1 MNDLIKAIHSA
12 QDLEKKVEYYF
23 TMTGGEK
30 LSLLQDL
37 RKQKDEHIG
46 IFLNAIYPE
55 ETDREIRKLIRK
67 AIFHLRSSG
76 VKVEEPRSQDQPV
89 LRKVEEVRANRG
101 FLTNFDYSR
110 SRTVMAAYEV
120 KKNTFVFLN
129 GEVHFREGLRELM
142 SSPVDRKD
150 LEKIVEAYRTNT
162 REPAFMGE
170 ISSAYAAYIVEEGS
184 KLSGR
189 FNDAIRSLKS
199 FVAHLKDA
207 VHRPED
213 IYSLPAAEGVAPLAP
228 QDVLRHSIFVPFSLS
243 WERIEEDRKEYLSP
257 GTSAIVLPQHM
268 VEEKRAAFLK
278 GLIGRDSI
286 RSQMPLVKRMLED
299 YAYFFHG
306 MGDITRYLGTIAILR
321 DDNAIADVLLYFLKK
336 SLRPGEEKP
345 DEGGLIVTPHG

>member
-12 QDLEKKVEYYF
+12 QDLKKKVEYYF

-30 LSLLQDL
+30 LSLLQNL
-37 RKQKDEHIG
+37 GKQKNEDIG
-46 IFLNAIYPE
+46 LFLNAIYPDE
-55 ETDREIRKLIRK
+55 KDKEIRKLIRK

-89 LRKVEEVRANRG
+89 LRKVEEMRTNRG
-101 FLTNFDYSR
+101 FLTNFDHSR
-110 SRTVMAAYEV
+110 SRIVMAAYEV

-129 GEVHFREGLRELM
+129 GEVHFHEGLRELM
-142 SSPVDRKD
+142 SSPMDRKD
-150 LEKIVEAYRTNT
+150 LEKIIEAYRTNT

-170 ISSAYAAYIVEEGS
+170 ISPSYAAFIVEEGS

-199 FVAHLKDA
+199 FVGHLKDA

-213 IYSLPAAEGVAPLAP
+213 IYSLPVAEGTAPLAP
-228 QDVLRHSIFVPFSLS
+228 QDVLQHSIFAPFSLS
-243 WERIEEDRKEYLSP
+243 WEKIEEDRKEYLST
-257 GTSAIVLPQHM
+257 GTSTIVLPQHM
-268 VEEKRAAFLK
+268 AEERRAAFLK
-278 GLIGRDSI
+278 RLIGRDRI

-306 MGDITRYLGTIAILR
+306 MGDIPRYLGAITILR
-321 DDNAIADVLLYFLKK
+321 DNNALTDVLLHLLKK
-336 SLRPGEEKP
+336 SLHPGEEKP
-345 DEGGLIVTPHG
+345 VEGGLIVSPHG